1 MQHRTIRIVERRA
14 FGARLSACVVP
25 LFAMSVFASV
35 ASAAP
40 DVPQLVTTSPP
51 SSASAPAAS
60 LTPTI
65 IGEAEPE
72 DGVIEVVPFTVD
84 PLSAPTPRTVEHGTE
99 HPEFEIEI
107 FEGAHCKGAEVA
119 SGTAETFEEA
129 GIQVTVGADSETTFS
144 ARQVD
149 PEHPTEPSG
158 CSTSL
163 TYWQGTVTSSPGSGS
178 GGSGGSGG
186 SETGG
191 GQAPGGTTTGAGGA
205 VAPAT
210 PAGAKPRAPQ
220 IHTNPS
226 GVARSLT
233 PLVVGS
239 APGADTVAVYA
250 GANCGGAPIA
260 KGTAAELASGFQ
272 VSVAANSE
280 TTFSAVAIGA
290 QHSACSEPVTYTED
304 STAPRTRVT
313 MGPGVKTRKRTAI
326 FRFKDVTADPP
337 GTAFACKVDKEKW
350 KHCASP
356 FHLKHLKLG
365 HHLLEIRATDLAGN
379 VEPHPVK
386 RSFRV
391 IRKS

>member
-1 MQHRTIRIVERRA
+1 M
-14 FGARLSACVVP
+14 ARLLACAAALLAP
-25 LFAMSVFASV
+25 AVFASA
-35 ASAAP
+35 ASAAAP
-40 DVPQLVTTSPP
+40 NVPQLVTTNPH

-72 DGVIEVVPFTVD
+72 DGVIEVVPFAVD
-84 PLSAPTPRTVEHGTE
+84 PLSAPTPNTVEHGTE
-99 HPEFEIEI
+99 HPGFEIKI
-107 FEGAHCKGAEVA
+107 FEGAHCKGTEAA
-119 SGTAETFEEA
+119 SGTAEAFEET
-129 GIQVTVGADSETTFS
+129 GIPVTVAADSETTFS

-149 PEHPTEPSG
+149 PENPTEPSG

-163 TYWQGTVTSSPGSGS
+163 TYWQGTVTSNPGSGS
-178 GGSGGSGG
+178 GGSESGG
-186 SETGG
+186 N
-191 GQAPGGTTTGAGGA
+191 GQAPGGTTTGGA

-210 PAGAKPRAPQ
+210 PAGGKPRAPQ
-220 IHTNPS
+220 IHTSPS
-226 GVARSLT
+226 GVARDMT

-250 GANCGGAPIA
+250 SANCS
-260 KGTAAELASGFQ
+260 GTPVARGTVAELVAGFQ
-272 VSVAANSE
+272 VPVAANAE
-280 TTFSAVAIGA
+280 TAFSAVAIGA

-337 GTAFACKVDKEKW
+337 GTAFVCRVDKQKW

-365 HHLLEIRATDLAGN
+365 HHLLQIRATDLAGN

-386 RSFRV
+386 RSFTV
-391 IRKS
+391 VPPA